1 MEIKDIVVAI
11 LKLGEGG
18 SGRGG
23 GGGGGGVGDLINR
36 VEISSLDND
45 GDP

>member
-11 LKLGEGG
+11 LKL
-18 SGRGG
+18 

>member
-23 GGGGGGVGDLINR
+23 VGDLINR